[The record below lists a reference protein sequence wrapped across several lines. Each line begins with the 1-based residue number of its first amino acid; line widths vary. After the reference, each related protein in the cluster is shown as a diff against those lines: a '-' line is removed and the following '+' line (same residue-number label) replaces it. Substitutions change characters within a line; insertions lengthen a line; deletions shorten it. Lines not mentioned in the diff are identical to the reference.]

1 VGDCLHLFTSQRNRA
16 QINFLRSG
24 GWQVK
29 RLLIS
34 NFPSGIGEDDNG
46 FVPVRTKSVHY
57 THFSELTVILSHRCN
72 GWSR

>member
-1 VGDCLHLFTSQRNRA
+1 MGDCLRLFTSWRNRA

-34 NFPSGIGEDDNG
+34 NFPSGIEEDDTG
-46 FVPVRTKSVHY
+46 FVPVRINRNHS
-57 THFSELTVILSHRCN
+57 THFSELTVILPHRCN